1 MIYILLGNGFEEA
14 EALVPLDLLRR
25 AGAKVTL
32 VGVDGLEVT
41 GNHGVTVKADLS
53 MDEAHDP
60 EDMEM
65 LVLPGGLGGVEAIQK
80 NLFALALIQKAYDR
94 GCWLCA
100 ICAAPTILA
109 RIGCLDRR
117 KAVCYPGME
126 NEMGSA
132 VVQKGAQVV
141 TDGRIITGEAA
152 GSAFEFG
159 LRLVEAACG
168 REAMERVRDAVHFH
182 H

>member
-1 MIYILLGNGFEEA
+1 MVYILLGNGFEES
-14 EALVPLDLLRR
+14 EALVPVDLLRR

-32 VGVDGLEVT
+32 VGLDGLEIT
-41 GNHGVTVKADLS
+41 GSHGVTVKADVT

-65 LVLPGGLGGVEAIQK
+65 LVLPGGLGGVESIQK

-100 ICAAPTILA
+100 ICAAPTVLA
-109 RIGCLDRR
+109 RAGCLDRR

-126 NEMGSA
+126 DEMGSA
-132 VVQKGAQVV
+132 VVQKGSQVV

-152 GSAFEFG
+152 GSSFEFG
-159 LRLVEAACG
+159 LLLVEVTCG
-168 REAMERVRDAVHFH
+168 REAMERVRNAVHFH